1 MIISNI
7 IVGVLILGSKTY
19 MTMNIIIIILMVIII
34 IIAMQCIHQPLITII
49 MMRVITVMISQRWYM
64 VTMTKVINLLEDNQ
78 YARAVSMK

>member
-1 MIISNI
+1 M
-7 IVGVLILGSKTY
+7 K
-19 MTMNIIIIILMVIII
+19 IIIIILMVIII

-49 MMRVITVMISQRWYM
+49 MMRVITMMIPQRWYM

>member
-1 MIISNI
+1 MIM
-7 IVGVLILGSKTY
+7 K
-19 MTMNIIIIILMVIII
+19 IIILMVII

-49 MMRVITVMISQRWYM
+49 MRKVITMMIRQRWYM